1 MEDIADFL
9 RAHPPFDSLDEETL
23 DEVAASAEIEFHAA
37 RAAIIDSADAVLEYG
52 YVVRRGSVE
61 LVIDGR
67 LIDLIGE
74 GEMFGFVS
82 LLSEGPL
89 GFVARAAEDTL
100 VYRIPAAVMRPVLAR
115 PAFVRFVTEVMNRRV
130 RLLARHEAEPPASSA
145 GRPVGELIRAPA
157 LVCPPATSVQE
168 AARQMAEAGATC
180 VVVDTGDGL
189 GIVTDRDIRTRVVA
203 AGADP
208 ETPLSDVMSAPAW
221 TVSSDRTGTEALLE
235 MLSQGIRHLP
245 VLAPN
250 RRLLG
255 VLDDV
260 DLMANERRAP
270 FHLQASIARST
281 GAQEVAEAAAELPD
295 MVIALFDAGLTTA
308 TISRTIASI
317 HDAVT
322 RRLIEF
328 AHQELGRPPVPYTW
342 LATGSFGRFE
352 PFPSSDVDCAIAWE
366 GPDDD
371 LELRRTMVTLAEH
384 VLEGLRACGF
394 PPDTNG
400 VVASNPLFAR
410 SIGEWERAAVTWVE
424 HPDRDRGL
432 MLLSVVVESDPVWG
446 ATGAAEHLA
455 RVFAHAPNRKLMLR
469 RLGAAAVAERP
480 PTGFF
485 RNLVLSSSGERK
497 GVLDI
502 KRRGLMPV
510 EGLARWSGLLAGVS
524 AASTRARLKASQ
536 EAGTLSPE
544 QAASL
549 RDAFE
554 LFSSLR
560 MEHQVAQL
568 RAGEQPDNLIEPKS
582 LTPFTRTSLKEAFRA
597 VARVQRAV
605 EVKLDLRP
613 L

>member
-1 MEDIADFL
+1 
-9 RAHPPFDSLDEETL
+9 
-23 DEVAASAEIEFHAA
+23 
-37 RAAIIDSADAVLEYG
+37 
-52 YVVRRGSVE
+52 
-61 LVIDGR
+61 
-67 LIDLIGE
+67 
-74 GEMFGFVS
+74 
-82 LLSEGPL
+82 
-89 GFVARAAEDTL
+89 
-100 VYRIPAAVMRPVLAR
+100 
-115 PAFVRFVTEVMNRRV
+115 
-130 RLLARHEAEPPASSA
+130 
-145 GRPVGELIRAPA
+145 
-157 LVCPPATSVQE
+157 
-168 AARQMAEAGATC
+168 
-180 VVVDTGDGL
+180 
-189 GIVTDRDIRTRVVA
+189 
-203 AGADP
+203 
-208 ETPLSDVMSAPAW
+208 
-221 TVSSDRTGTEALLE
+221 
-235 MLSQGIRHLP
+235 
-245 VLAPN
+245 
-250 RRLLG
+250 
-255 VLDDV
+255 
-260 DLMANERRAP
+260 
-270 FHLQASIARST
+270 
-281 GAQEVAEAAAELPD
+281 
-295 MVIALFDAGLTTA
+295 MVIALFDAGMTTA
-308 TISRTIASI
+308 AISRTIASI

-371 LELRRTMVTLAEH
+371 LELRRTMITLAEH
-384 VLEGLRACGF
+384 VLEGLRRCGF
-394 PPDTNG
+394 PPDTNS

-410 SIGEWERAAVTWVE
+410 SIGEWERAATTWVE

-446 ATGAAEHLA
+446 VTGAAEHLA
-455 RVFAHAPNRKLMLR
+455 RVFANAPNRKLMLR

-524 AASTRARLKASQ
+524 AASTRARIKASR
-536 EAGTLSPE
+536 EAGTLSPDH
-544 QAASL
+544 AAGL

-597 VARVQRAV
+597 VARVQGAV